1 MSDNIPATVHCLNLV
16 PYVTGF
22 LFKHTTGVASL
33 LASLAPS
40 CQRTVVLSLSG
51 LRGKLLYRIVR
62 LFNLR
67 C

>member
-22 LFKHTTGVASL
+22 LSKHTTGAAPL

-40 CQRTVVLSLSG
+40 VKVEW
-51 LRGKLLYRIVR
+51 YRH
-62 LFNLR
+62 
-67 C
+67 